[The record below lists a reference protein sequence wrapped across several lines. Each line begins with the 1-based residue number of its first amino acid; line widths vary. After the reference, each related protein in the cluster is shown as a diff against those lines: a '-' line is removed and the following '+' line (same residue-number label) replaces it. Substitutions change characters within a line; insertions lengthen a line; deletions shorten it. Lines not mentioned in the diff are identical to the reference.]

1 MVELAKARTVSAL
14 GGLCAS
20 REALMS
26 ARQQVV
32 LEAVHGAEIHI
43 RTREMGI
50 PEIGILDP
58 AGITQVIR
66 ADQQR
71 IACKSRWALI

>member
-1 MVELAKARTVSAL
+1 
-14 GGLCAS
+14 
-20 REALMS
+20 
-26 ARQQVV
+26 VV